1 MTNKNLPGRRL
12 RPGRIA
18 TSARHQRRVRLAD
31 EGVKI
36 SDLPDASRLLED
48 EVFPL
53 VQDGET
59 RKATLGQVRDLIPA
73 GEEGASAY
81 EIWLDEGFE
90 GTEADFL
97 DWLRGEDGQDGKDGN
112 PGQNGQSA
120 YQIWLAA
127 GNEGSEQEF
136 LASLKGE
143 AGTDGEPGQEG
154 KSAYEIWLDAGNEGT
169 EEDFLEWLRANAT
182 VEIDPQKTNLVTSN
196 PGGLFV
202 NGVHPII
209 PKFVS
214 ATLNGLLDT
223 FKSLADGTRVYTM
236 TISMANPLGIAQLG
250 GVSIQRYLS
259 AEPQYYFTN
268 ENDQYIATQYFIT
281 GTVISAS
288 TIQVTVSV
296 IMADKPYK
304 CWELSS
310 FEEVGSAEEG
320 NILQCKLSIRLLAG
334 TTVSQN
340 GMS

>member
-12 RPGRIA
+12 RPGRTA
-18 TSARHQRRVRLAD
+18 TSARLQRSVRLAD

-36 SDLPDASRLLED
+36 SDLPDSSRLLED

-112 PGQNGQSA
+112 PGQDGQSA

-154 KSAYEIWLDAGNEGT
+154 KSAYQVWLDAGNSGT
-169 EEDFLEWLRANAT
+169 EDDFLASLKGE
-182 VEIDPQKTNLVTSN
+182 
-196 PGGLFV
+196 PGEPGAGVSMLLV
-202 NGVHPII
+202 NG
-209 PKFVS
+209 
-214 ATLNGLLDT
+214 
-223 FKSLADGTRVYTM
+223 ADG
-236 TISMANPLGIAQLG
+236 
-250 GVSIQRYLS
+250 
-259 AEPQYYFTN
+259 
-268 ENDQYIATQYFIT
+268 
-281 GTVISAS
+281 
-288 TIQVTVSV
+288 QVT
-296 IMADKPYK
+296 
-304 CWELSS
+304 
-310 FEEVGSAEEG
+310 
-320 NILQCKLSIRLLAG
+320 
-334 TTVSQN
+334 
-340 GMS
+340 